1 MKKIIIIIF
10 FVLFVSINTISG
22 CKKTESESGKFADS
36 VENKEI
42 PKYIS
47 GLKEVYAKMYTKE
60 YSEAYC
66 YYNHEESNAY
76 IVLLQRG
83 AITGIVENILVLRK
97 DGTTNQF
104 SLSGYISTGT
114 QDISVRGISNGE
126 IKIAVNNQD
135 ATNVYAFAI
144 EDAVEG
150 EDKYKGSLYNS
161 FPFDNTVDDFGNKIS
176 EIEWMK

>member
-1 MKKIIIIIF
+1 M
-10 FVLFVSINTISG
+10 LFISINTLSG
-22 CKKTESESGKFADS
+22 CKKTESEGKKLSGSA
-36 VENKEI
+36 ENQEI
-42 PKYIS
+42 PNYIS
-47 GLKEVYAKMYTKE
+47 RLKEVYAKMYTEE

-66 YYNHEESNAY
+66 YYNVEESNAY

-135 ATNVYAFAI
+135 ATNVYTFAI

-150 EDKYKGSLYNS
+150 EDKYKGSLYSN
-161 FPFDNTVDDFGNKIS
+161 FPFDNTVDDFDNKIS